1 MVHRGFRDDD
11 GGAEELRILGIDPG
25 SRRTGYGM
33 IEAFGD
39 RISLVHS
46 GVVQAGSGEFPERL
60 GIIFSELQIVIEEHK
75 PNEMAI
81 ETVFVSHNANSALKL
96 GQARGA
102 AICAA
107 ISAGLPVSEYAPR
120 AIKQAMVGRGSADK
134 HQVQHMVRVL
144 LGCSEPLQEDAA
156 DALAVALCHQHTQQT
171 LSRMNIG

>member
-1 MVHRGFRDDD
+1 MVPGQLLRNFRDDV
-11 GGAEELRILGIDPG
+11 LVRILGIDPG
-25 SRRTGYGM
+25 SRRTGYGL
-33 IEAFGD
+33 IETKGGRAEL
-39 RISLVHS
+39 IHS

-60 GIIFSELQIVIEEHK
+60 GVIFSELQAVIREHR
-75 PNEMAI
+75 PDQVAI
-81 ETVFVSHNANSALKL
+81 ETVFVSHNASSALKL

-107 ISAGLPVSEYAPR
+107 ISADLPVSEYAPR

-144 LGCSEPLQEDAA
+144 LGSKEPLPEDAA

-171 LSRMNIG
+171 LDRMNIG